1 MQIRRDLS
9 GPSSALWVRR
19 ECTRYCV
26 RSQALQL
33 AVFNAEVAVSR
44 SPFFQHRCGT
54 FSFTSLKTE
63 IPETRAKS
71 LDTSSEARGLGFAL
85 LLELMALC
93 FLYCSKGT
101 VVITTL

>member
-54 FSFTSLKTE
+54 FSFTRLKTE

-71 LDTSSEARGLGFAL
+71 IDKFRSN
-85 LLELMALC
+85 
-93 FLYCSKGT
+93 KGT
-101 VVITTL
+101 GVYTTS